1 MAVSGIKGIILTLLF
16 AVLAS
21 SALGQSSDAEQAADQ
36 IVEVAVEAN
45 AEQADNP
52 ALDNATV
59 DASAEENSE
68 SDPAVEKQ
76 AYGFLQSHS
85 LFSKALDEER
95 RYKVYLPASYYAKP
109 DYNYPVLYL
118 IDGDYNFLSIA
129 AMVEN
134 LAKGNNPLTPEMIVV
149 GISAKG
155 IASYRNNMQ
164 PSLPLGKG
172 GDAESFLRFI
182 NEELKTEI
190 NSRYRSSGFDILE
203 GQSIGGLFVVNSLF
217 TDSESFSAYI
227 AISPMMWWEDYRME
241 GKVKDYLKKIKAP
254 AKKLYLSLA
263 NEPRMGVYG
272 LVEQLDRNRPVG
284 VDWNFKHF
292 KDENHDSVT
301 FPALRH
307 ALKDLFSGWYIS
319 YRDLAGYKNFEVVRE
334 HYQDYLQRFNLQQ
347 AIPAFTYKALMHQ
360 YPEEEKAEKAASLY
374 LQTTQHLPLSLID
387 LRNHLAALAI
397 KEKEYDKAGE
407 LLQASFKESAN
418 DFTVQQAISKWHR
431 AQKQWDEAEE
441 AALKALELAK
451 QQMQRDWMIAILED
465 ELLAIQEKK

>member
-1 MAVSGIKGIILTLLF
+1 MAVPGIKGIILTLLF
-16 AVLAS
+16 SALAA
-21 SALGQSSDAEQAADQ
+21 SALGQSADSDQPAADVVPVQ
-36 IVEVAVEAN
+36 TESAGDQADDSAVESSEEAPLEEEPEAQAM
-45 AEQADNP
+45 AEP
-52 ALDNATV
+52 
-59 DASAEENSE
+59 
-68 SDPAVEKQ
+68 Q
-76 AYGFLQSHS
+76 AYGFLQSHR
-85 LFSKALDEER
+85 LFSETLDEER
-95 RYKVYLPASYYAKP
+95 RYNIYLPASYYAKP
-109 DYNYPVLYL
+109 EYNYPVLYL

-129 AMVEN
+129 GMVEN
-134 LAKGNNPLTPEMIVV
+134 LAKGNNPLIPEMIVV

-155 IASYRNNMQ
+155 IARYRNNMQ
-164 PSLPLGKG
+164 PPLPLGKG
-172 GDAESFLRFI
+172 GDADDFLRFI

-190 NSRYRSSGFDILE
+190 NGKYRSSGFDILE

-217 TDSESFSAYI
+217 ASSDSFSAYI

-284 VDWNFKHF
+284 VDWDFKHF
-292 KDENHDSVT
+292 TEENHDSVT
-301 FPALRH
+301 LPALRH
-307 ALKDLFSGWYIS
+307 ALKDLFQGWYIS
-319 YRDLAGYKNFEVVRE
+319 YKDLAAYENFEAVRE
-334 HYQDYLQRFNLQQ
+334 HYLAYLKRFNLQQ

-407 LLQASFKESAN
+407 LLQASFEENAN

-431 AQKQWDEAEE
+431 AQKQLDQAEE
-441 AALKALELAK
+441 AAVKALTLAR
-451 QQMQRDWMIAILED
+451 QQQQRDWLIAILED
-465 ELLAIQEKK
+465 ELAEIQQSK